1 MKILI
6 TGGCGFKGSVLTNE
20 LIKEGHKITIVD
32 TQWFGNYLIRSNKI
46 KIKKKDFRDLSL
58 NEIEGHDAVIHLANI
73 ANDPGVLLNPLLSWN
88 VNVLGT
94 QQLVEKIIKLKI
106 KHFLFAS
113 SGSVYGINKNPKVTE
128 NLPLLPIS
136 VYNQTKMVAERAIM
150 SYKNINTKIH
160 IIRPA
165 TVCGSSPRMRL
176 DVSVNLLT
184 YQALKKKK
192 ITVLGGKQVRPNI
205 HIKDMCRVYKHF
217 LYNKKLPD
225 GFYNAGFENIS
236 IIDIAKKI
244 QSRIK
249 CKILIKSSN
258 DPRSYRLDSSKL
270 LRTGFKPVYSIDDAI
285 SEIILNFK
293 QIDKNQKKSFT
304 VKWMK
309 KIGLSKN

>member
-20 LIKEGHKITIVD
+20 LLKEGHKITIVD
-32 TQWFGNYLIRSNKI
+32 TQWFGNYLIKSKNI
-46 KIKKKDFRDLSL
+46 KIKKKDFRDLTL

-106 KHFLFAS
+106 THFLFAS

-136 VYNQTKMVAERAIM
+136 VYNQTKMVAERTIM

-165 TVCGSSPRMRL
+165 TVCGLSPRMRL

-184 YQALKKKK
+184 YQALKNKK

-217 LYNKKLPD
+217 LFNNKLPD

-249 CKILIKSSN
+249 CKIIIKPSN

-270 LRTGFKPVYSIDDAI
+270 LKTGFKPAYSVDNAI
-285 SEIILNFK
+285 NEIIFNFK
-293 QIDKNQKKSFT
+293 KIDKNQKKSFT

>member
-1 MKILI
+1 MKVLI

-20 LIKEGHKITIVD
+20 LVKEGHKITVVD
-32 TQWFGNYLIRSNKI
+32 TQWFGNYLIKSNKI
-46 KIKKKDFRDLSL
+46 KIKKKDFRDLTL

-113 SGSVYGINKNPKVTE
+113 SGSVYGINKNPRVTE

-165 TVCGSSPRMRL
+165 TVCGLSPRMRL

-270 LRTGFKPVYSIDDAI
+270 LKTGFKPVYSIDDAI

>member
-1 MKILI
+1 
-6 TGGCGFKGSVLTNE
+6 
-20 LIKEGHKITIVD
+20 
-32 TQWFGNYLIRSNKI
+32 
-46 KIKKKDFRDLSL
+46 
-58 NEIEGHDAVIHLANI
+58 
-73 ANDPGVLLNPLLSWN
+73 
-88 VNVLGT
+88 
-94 QQLVEKIIKLKI
+94 
-106 KHFLFAS
+106 
-113 SGSVYGINKNPKVTE
+113 
-128 NLPLLPIS
+128 
-136 VYNQTKMVAERAIM
+136 MVAERAIM

>member
-1 MKILI
+1 M
-6 TGGCGFKGSVLTNE
+6 
-20 LIKEGHKITIVD
+20 
-32 TQWFGNYLIRSNKI
+32 
-46 KIKKKDFRDLSL
+46 
-58 NEIEGHDAVIHLANI
+58 
-73 ANDPGVLLNPLLSWN
+73 
-88 VNVLGT
+88 
-94 QQLVEKIIKLKI
+94 
-106 KHFLFAS
+106 
-113 SGSVYGINKNPKVTE
+113 YGINKNPKVTE

-165 TVCGSSPRMRL
+165 TVCGLSPRMRL

>member
-1 MKILI
+1 MRILI

-20 LIKEGHKITIVD
+20 LVQDGHKITIVD
-32 TQWFGNYLIRSNKI
+32 SQWFGNYLIKNKKI
-46 KIKKKDFRDLSL
+46 KIKKKDFRKLTLNDLD
-58 NEIEGHDAVIHLANI
+58 GHDAVIHLANI

-94 QQLVEKIIKLKI
+94 QQLIEKVVKLKI

-150 SYKNINTKIH
+150 SYKNLKTKIH

-165 TVCGSSPRMRL
+165 TVCGLSPRMRL

-184 YQALKKKK
+184 YQALKYKK
-192 ITVLGGKQVRPNI
+192 ITVLGGKQIRPNI

-217 LYNKKLPD
+217 LYKRELAD
-225 GFYNAGFENIS
+225 GFYNAGFENVS

-244 QSRIK
+244 NS
-249 CKILIKSSN
+249 KINCTIIVKPSN

-270 LRTGFKPVYSIDDAI
+270 LNTGFLPLYSIDDAI
-285 SEIILNFK
+285 NEVIVNFK
-293 QIDKNQKKSFT
+293 KIDKNQKRSFT

-309 KIGLSKN
+309 KIGLGKT